1 MFLFVQAS
9 EKMIILVVRV
19 SVAVCGVM
27 GACLAMWTE
36 YVHLLWI
43 ISADI
48 MYSMMVPQ
56 VVCIF
61 YLQRWVNGYGAC
73 FGCVLALLLRVL
85 VGEPMLGLPNLLPLP
100 WDKVLEDGQRQ
111 HSFPFRTVI
120 MLISTVVILL
130 VSRFAACLSKR
141 GLLRRMGD
149 DEGDKDTRLMGP
161 VGTDVEEKN
170 RLNAEMSDLP
180 PQQGN
185 EEEKQLED
193 VLPEQL

>member
-36 YVHLLWI
+36 YAHLLWI
-43 ISADI
+43 ISADV
-48 MYSMMVPQ
+48 MYCMMVPQ
-56 VVCIF
+56 VLCIF

-73 FGCVLALLLRVL
+73 FGCALALLLRVL

-100 WDKVLEDGQRQ
+100 WDKTLEDGQQQ
-111 HSFPFRTVI
+111 HLFPFRTVI
-120 MLISTVVILL
+120 MLISIVAILL
-130 VSRFAACLSKR
+130 VSRFAACLSER
-141 GLLRRMGD
+141 GLLRGIGD
-149 DEGDKDTRLMGP
+149 DEGDKDTHLMGT
-161 VGTDVEEKN
+161 VGKDVEEKN

-193 VLPEQL
+193 VLPKQL

>member
-1 MFLFVQAS
+1 M
-9 EKMIILVVRV
+9 

-43 ISADI
+43 ISADV

-61 YLQRWVNGYGAC
+61 YLQRRVNGYGAC
-73 FGCVLALLLRVL
+73 FGCGLALLLRIL

-100 WDKVLEDGQRQ
+100 WDKTLEDGQRQ
-111 HSFPFRTVI
+111 HLFPFRTVI
-120 MLISTVVILL
+120 MLVSIAVILL
-130 VSRFAACLSKR
+130 VSRFAACLSER
-141 GLLRRMGD
+141 GLLRRIGD
-149 DEGDKDTRLMGP
+149 DGGDKDAHLMGRM
-161 VGTDVEEKN
+161 GTDVEEKN
-170 RLNAEMSDLP
+170 RLNGEMSDLP
-180 PQQGN
+180 SQEGN
-185 EEEKQLED
+185 EKEKQLED